1 MSLTTTLEIPH
12 SHWAL
17 MMVTLLVKG
26 PRYLPMGE
34 SVGER
39 VKTIEMRGFERER
52 ERGLEFC
59 MLCAES
65 L

>member
-52 ERGLEFC
+52 EREV
-59 MLCAES
+59 
-65 L
+65 